1 MAFGLET
8 QPPAGLL
15 AVIAATHEKF
25 LQRPHL
31 CENRSSR
38 KRWALILSKI
48 DASAAEVRFLCAD
61 SLETS
66 MRELI
71 PEFQKATG
79 HSVR

>member
-1 MAFGLET
+1 MKNFSSVPT
-8 QPPAGLL
+8 S
-15 AVIAATHEKF
+15 VKIAAVA
-25 LQRPHL
+25 
-31 CENRSSR
+31 SV
-38 KRWALILSKI
+38 ALILSKI

-71 PEFQKATG
+71 PEFQNATG